1 MISYEPFWNTLKKKG
16 ISQYKLIHEYKIS
29 AGQLSRIRA
38 NQDISTHTINM
49 LCEILDCRVE
59 EILCYSPL
67 NEE

>member
-16 ISQYKLIHEYKIS
+16 ISQYKLIDEYKIS

-59 EILCYSPL
+59 EILCYL
-67 NEE
+67 TENKK

>member
-1 MISYEPFWNTLKKKG
+1 MISYEHFWNTLKKKG
-16 ISQYKLIHEYKIS
+16 ISQYKLIHEYKIY

-59 EILCYSPL
+59 EILCYL
-67 NEE
+67 TENKK